1 MQNNAKASILQ
12 QHINKCK
19 EILAKNNPKE
29 AAEIIETIGRAYYY
43 ENDDFG
49 IRPAYD
55 KFGNTIYESNENL
68 KNLKCLVVQ
77 MEIRLGQ
84 WTDECNAKQPQDK
97 SLTINSIRLGGNN
110 KITNSKISN
119 EIVNI
124 KNPNHKASILKQ
136 VIVGIIVSVVAGIIL
151 FYFGIK

>member
-1 MQNNAKASILQ
+1 MEDRTSQ
-12 QHINKCK
+12 
-19 EILAKNNPKE
+19 
-29 AAEIIETIGRAYYY
+29 
-43 ENDDFG
+43 
-49 IRPAYD
+49 
-55 KFGNTIYESNENL
+55 IY
-68 KNLKCLVVQ
+68 
-77 MEIRLGQ
+77 
-84 WTDECNAKQPQDK
+84 
-97 SLTINSIRLGGNN
+97 LGGNN